1 MQYTSDDVSVV
12 DFAVFLDAL
21 ATNTSLETL
30 FFEYHGL
37 PYDHLKAF
45 AAKLPSLA
53 LKELTIFD
61 ATRTLGWNI
70 FHESM
75 AENTSL
81 LVARFGLAHHSLP
94 G

>member
-1 MQYTSDDVSVV
+1 VPRSAS
-12 DFAVFLDAL
+12 
-21 ATNTSLETL
+21 
-30 FFEYHGL
+30 
-37 PYDHLKAF
+37 YDRLKAF